1 MDHWTRER
9 SRYPFARMLRACVML
24 TLACWLPATAVHAA
38 EDWVTIATGAPD
50 RAYYGIGERLRDV
63 GRANGL
69 RARVVAT
76 DGSVENLRRLADPA
90 DPTNVALVQSDA
102 LHAFIAE
109 RPGFGAQVRILESVG
124 PECVFAVTAADGDIA
139 SLKDWARADAPAVA
153 LPAPDSGV
161 AVTHSVMAELIPELA
176 DDRPVY
182 LDPAT
187 ALAALH
193 GAPGADSARVDVVFT
208 VHRAKFRGP
217 ELSAVLERPDRYR
230 VIPIHDRRL
239 RLKLP
244 DGSEV
249 YKLVELPLLRDS
261 AIGSLSVDTL
271 CTKGL
276 LVAVPGKIDAD
287 QAAKLEHLIDYD
299 WMRIYPE
306 PR

>member
-1 MDHWTRER
+1 MDNWIQGR
-9 SRYPFARMLRACVML
+9 SRGPNARALRAGFL
-24 TLACWLPATAVHAA
+24 LALACWLAATAVHAA
-38 EDWVTIATGAPD
+38 SDWVTIATGAPD
-50 RAYYGIGERLRDV
+50 RAYHGIGERLRDV

-76 DGSVENLRRLADPA
+76 DGSVDNLRRLADPA

-109 RPGFGAQVRILESVG
+109 RPGFGAQVKVLESVG

-139 SLKDWARADAPAVA
+139 NLKDWARADAPAVA

-161 AVTHSVMAELIPELA
+161 AVTHAVMAELIPELA

-182 LDPAT
+182 LDPAS
-187 ALAALH
+187 AIAALH
-193 GAPGADSARVDVVFT
+193 GGADGARVDVVFT

-230 VIPIHDRRL
+230 VIPIEDRRL
-239 RLKLP
+239 RLELP

-249 YKLVELPLLRDS
+249 YKLVELPLVRDS

-276 LVAVPGKIDAD
+276 LVAVPGKIAAD

-299 WMRIYPE
+299 WMRVYPE